1 VTTTLEIGTITQ
13 SVPELV
19 DRLAPG
25 DELILTRN
33 QQPVG
38 RLTGGDMPS
47 PSPEQHPPAF
57 GWMAGVIEY
66 MAPDFD
72 EPLEDMKEYME

>member
-1 VTTTLEIGTITQ
+1 MTSTLELGSITQ

-19 DRLAPG
+19 ERLAPG

-33 QQPVG
+33 HQPVAKLVG
-38 RLTGGDMPS
+38 EAAPAPRS
-47 PSPEQHPPAF
+47 HPPEA
-57 GWMAGVIEY
+57 GWCKGLIVY